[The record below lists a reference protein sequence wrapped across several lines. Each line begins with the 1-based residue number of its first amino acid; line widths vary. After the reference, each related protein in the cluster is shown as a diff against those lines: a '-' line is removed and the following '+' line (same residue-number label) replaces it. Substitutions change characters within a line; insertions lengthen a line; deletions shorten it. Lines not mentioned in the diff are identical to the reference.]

1 MSLIQTEAINW
12 TEDEKDEFLPVAES
26 VNRHIENFYQHRQ
39 QGQHAKMKAIG
50 ELEEYKRKHPQRSKV
65 ARLITAGYKAEEWS
79 DATISENATAY
90 REYLSLQSMNDKKV
104 SKFAENAPVF
114 LLVLM
119 GRQQEKLGRYGT
131 FADLEDWSK
140 TKHIK
145 SLWYPAFTYWKRHRK
160 YPTMKQVRGFL
171 AGYTTDEFVF
181 LSSLRSKAES
191 SDVRKLSSSDPTESP
206 TDSTRIQME
215 LLATPTVDVFEPSPS
230 NNDLPTTLPPTDR
243 VQQGIDM
250 LNESLRLIGSIDELS
265 IKPHYLEQI
274 KPHRMTLE
282 MLVDACTPTAPV
294 RWRL

>member
-1 MSLIQTEAINW
+1 MKEILKPSPGPSFRFDWASINDEAQRVIARSCISSYETEFKALQRKASKLIKDDMHAKALCIHHLKSHLAHGLFLDVCSQALNLNKDQASCLAYIGKQVHEGCLQDDILKLIKRMEPRAARRLIQADEATKSRYVAIF
-12 TEDEKDEFLPVAES
+12 DET
-26 VNRHIENFYQHRQ
+26 
-39 QGQHAKMKAIG
+39 G
-50 ELEEYKRKHPQRSKV
+50 EVPSQRDFK
-65 ARLITAGYKAEEWS
+65 G
-79 DATISENATAY
+79 
-90 REYLSLQSMNDKKV
+90 M
-104 SKFAENAPVF
+104 
-114 LLVLM
+114 
-119 GRQQEKLGRYGT
+119 
-131 FADLEDWSK
+131 
-140 TKHIK
+140 
-145 SLWYPAFTYWKRHRK
+145 
-160 YPTMKQVRGFL
+160 
-171 AGYTTDEFVF
+171 
-181 LSSLRSKAES
+181 S
-191 SDVRKLSSSDPTESP
+191 SDVRKLSSSDSTEPP